1 VRKITIIVAASENLV
16 IGYKNALPWYI
27 SEDLKHFKKITINH
41 SVIMGRKTFESIGKP
56 LKDRRNIVI
65 SRDKTLKIEGVE
77 VVNSLDD
84 AIYRT
89 KDQNEIFI
97 IGGEQIYKMA
107 MPIATNMH
115 ITKVYTNIEGD
126 AFFPAFD
133 ESEWKIL
140 SQNDLESNEGLK
152 FSFIDYERI
161 V

>member
-16 IGYKNALPWYI
+16 IGYKNALPWHI
-27 SEDLKHFKKITINH
+27 SEDLKNFKKITINH
-41 SVIMGRKTFESIGKP
+41 SVIMGRKTFESIGRP

-89 KDQNEIFI
+89 KDENEIFI

-115 ITKVYTNIEGD
+115 ITKVYSNIEGD
-126 AFFPAFD
+126 AFFPTFD

>member
-1 VRKITIIVAASENLV
+1 MRKITIIVAASENSV
-16 IGYKNALPWYI
+16 IGYKNALPWNI
-27 SEDLKHFKKITINH
+27 SEDLKYFKKITINH

-77 VVNSLDD
+77 IVNSLDD
-84 AIYRT
+84 AIFRT

-107 MPIATNMH
+107 MPFATNMH

-140 SQNDLESNEGLK
+140 TQNDLETNEGLK
-152 FSFIDYERI
+152 FSFIDYEKI